1 MKSVMKSNGFSLIE
15 TLIALVILAI
25 ALLALAG
32 LMVTTTRN
40 NSFGSHVTEASTFAQ
55 GALETLRVARW
66 TDIVNGNDTVTG
78 GNGIRY
84 NRVWTVTLQPAPPND
99 LLRVVN
105 IAVNWTDTKNH
116 SITVG
121 PYNIM
126 KPPGQ

>member
-1 MKSVMKSNGFSLIE
+1 MKSLMKPKGFSLIE

-32 LMVTTTRN
+32 LMVTTTKN

-66 TDIVNGNDTVTG
+66 TDIISGNDTVTG

-84 NRVWTVTLQPAPPND
+84 NRVWTVTLQPSPPND
-99 LLRVVN
+99 ILRVVN
-105 IAVNWTDTKNH
+105 IAVNWTDAKNH

>member
-1 MKSVMKSNGFSLIE
+1 MRPFLKFEGFTLIE

-55 GALETLRVARW
+55 GTLETLRVARW
-66 TDIVNGNDTVTG
+66 TDIVSGNDTITG
-78 GNGIRY
+78 GNGISY
-84 NRVWTVTLQPAPPND
+84 NRVWTVTTQPPSPND
-99 LLRVVN
+99 VLRVVT
-105 IAVNWTDTKNH
+105 IAVNWSDTKNH
-116 SITVG
+116 SITIG